1 MKWAAFVLGLSAVW
15 LGGCAS
21 DSPPF
26 APGSRAPDDD
36 DAGDATDGARTA
48 ELRVLHAGSALP
60 PVDVWVG
67 SEKDGGKAITGTAYG
82 ELSEWTTIGFAD
94 ATTPVEVIESAS
106 GTSLGKAEYYESVAG
121 MELVGVV
128 VGDDPL
134 DRAQP
139 FGLTPFPDAVP
150 DGAPDDVLIL
160 CVVNGSR
167 VAGDIGIEIVGQTA
181 VDLNPFVDPAALA
194 FATPACFGVRAGAA
208 FEVGVDRG
216 GDASDPEHR
225 FAVPATYPA
234 GSVLLAVFLTEEGAP
249 TCLLHHHGTDTV
261 VALDVAPI

>member
-26 APGSRAPDDD
+26 APGSRVPDDD

-106 GTSLGKAEYYESVAG
+106 GTSLGKAEYYDRTTTSFGANYYLDGQNLKLTAEYADIDYDTPHPTAAG
-121 MELVGVV
+121 LQ
-128 VGDDPL
+128 DQKIL
-134 DRAQP
+134 TL
-139 FGLTPFPDAVP
+139 GL
-150 DGAPDDVLIL
+150 
-160 CVVNGSR
+160 
-167 VAGDIGIEIVGQTA
+167 Q
-181 VDLNPFVDPAALA
+181 FV
-194 FATPACFGVRAGAA
+194 F
-208 FEVGVDRG
+208 
-216 GDASDPEHR
+216 
-225 FAVPATYPA
+225 
-234 GSVLLAVFLTEEGAP
+234 
-249 TCLLHHHGTDTV
+249 
-261 VALDVAPI
+261 